1 MPREYQSSTHY
12 VLDAVRAAGNTCA
25 QPAIAPDPRRK
36 PFQHP
41 ETTMTS
47 TIQSFSY
54 HNPTAIEFGWGSLA
68 RLPELVKSVGGK
80 RALVVGDPGVVKA
93 GLVDRVVNALGGSVP
108 VTTFTDIESDPDAK
122 SVDAGVELAKA
133 RECDVII
140 GVGGGSAMD
149 VAKVIG
155 VMLTNPGNVRD
166 YAGMGK
172 IGKPGAPVIAI
183 PTTSGTGSELTIWS
197 VLSEKEK
204 QQKFGVGSVLNC
216 ARIALLDP
224 ELTMSLPPAITAATG
239 IDALTHALESY
250 VNTVTQPISEAMSEQ
265 SMALIARSL
274 RLAVAQ
280 PGNKQARS
288 DMLLAST
295 LAAMA
300 FNSTRLG
307 LVHAYAMPLGSR
319 FHIPHGLANAIMLPV
334 VMRYNLPGNLAKFA
348 RIAEI
353 FGERIEGLSLR
364 DAAERSVVAIE
375 SLKADVGITAKLGD
389 FGMTEADV
397 EAVAAEAM
405 LSGNVAVNPRQPTLE
420 AMKAQLRA
428 EL

>member
-1 MPREYQSSTHY
+1 MSNSIP
-12 VLDAVRAAGNTCA
+12 
-25 QPAIAPDPRRK
+25 
-36 PFQHP
+36 
-41 ETTMTS
+41 
-47 TIQSFSY
+47 SFSY

-93 GLVDRVVNALGGSVP
+93 GIVDRVVSALGGAVP
-108 VTTFTDIESDPDAK
+108 VTIFTDIESDPDAS
-122 SVDAGVELAKA
+122 SVDAGVQLAKA
-133 RECDVII
+133 KECDVII

-166 YAGMGK
+166 YNGMGK
-172 IGKPGAPVIAI
+172 IGKPAAPVIAI

-197 VLSEKEK
+197 VLSEKAK
-204 QQKFGVGSVLNC
+204 QQKFGVGSVHNC

-224 ELTMSLPPAITAATG
+224 ELTLSLPPAITAATG

-250 VNTVTQPISEAMSEQ
+250 VNTATQPISEAMAEQ
-265 SMALIARSL
+265 SMRLIARSL

-280 PGNKQARS
+280 PGNKQARA

-353 FGERIEGLSLR
+353 FGERTAGLSLR
-364 DAAERSVVAIE
+364 EAAERSVVAIE
-375 SLKADVGITAKLGD
+375 TLKADVGITAKLGD
-389 FGMTEADV
+389 FGMSEADLHD
-397 EAVAAEAM
+397 VASEAM
-405 LSGNVAVNPRQPTLE
+405 LSGNVAVNPRQPTLD

>member
-1 MPREYQSSTHY
+1 MPYKYQSRTHY
-12 VLDAVRAAGNTCA
+12 VLDGIVSGWNNCA
-25 QPAIAPDPRRK
+25 KLVVSPEAPNQA
-36 PFQHP
+36 PFQCI
-41 ETTMTS
+41 ERTMTS
-47 TIQSFSY
+47 TIPTFSY

-68 RLPELVKSVGGK
+68 RLPELVKSVGGT

-93 GLVDRVVNALGGSVP
+93 GLVERVVGVLGGMP
-108 VTTFTDIESDPDAK
+108 VTIFTDIESDPDAR
-122 SVDAGVELAKA
+122 SVDAGVQLAKSK
-133 RECDVII
+133 ECDVII

-155 VMLTNPGNVRD
+155 VMLTNPGNIRD

-172 IGKPGAPVIAI
+172 IGKPGVPVIAI

-204 QQKFGVGSVLNC
+204 KQKFGVGSVLNC

-250 VNTVTQPISEAMSEQ
+250 VSTATQPISEAMSVQ
-265 SMALIARSL
+265 SMTLIARSL

-334 VMRYNLPGNLAKFA
+334 VMRFNLPGNLDKFA

-353 FGERIEGLSLR
+353 FGEPIAGLSLR

-389 FGMTEADV
+389 FGMTEADLD
-397 EAVAAEAM
+397 AVAGEAM

-420 AMKAQLRA
+420 TMKALLRA

>member
-1 MPREYQSSTHY
+1 
-12 VLDAVRAAGNTCA
+12 
-25 QPAIAPDPRRK
+25 
-36 PFQHP
+36 
-41 ETTMTS
+41 MTS
-47 TIQSFSY
+47 TIPTFSY

-68 RLPELVKSVGGK
+68 RLPELVKSVGGT
-80 RALVVGDPGVVKA
+80 RALVVGDPGVAKA
-93 GLVDRVVNALGGSVP
+93 GLVERVVSALGGVVP
-108 VTTFTDIESDPDAK
+108 VTTFTDIESDPDAR
-122 SVDAGVELAKA
+122 SVDAGVQLAKSK
-133 RECDVII
+133 ECDVII

-155 VMLTNPGNVRD
+155 VMLTNPGNIRD
-166 YAGMGK
+166 YSGMGK

-183 PTTSGTGSELTIWS
+183 PTTAGTGSELTIWS

-204 QQKFGVGSVLNC
+204 KQKFGVGSVLNC

-224 ELTMSLPPAITAATG
+224 ELTISLPPAITAATG

-250 VNTVTQPISEAMSEQ
+250 VCTATQPISEAMSEQ

-280 PGNKQARS
+280 PGNQQARS

-307 LVHAYAMPLGSR
+307 LVHAYAMPLGAR
-319 FHIPHGLANAIMLPV
+319 FRIPHGLANAIMLPV

-353 FGERIEGLSLR
+353 FGEPITGLSLR
-364 DAAERSVVAIE
+364 EAAERSVVAIE

-389 FGMTEADV
+389 FGMTEADLD
-397 EAVAAEAM
+397 AVAGEAI
-405 LSGNVAVNPRQPTLE
+405 LSGNVAVNPRQTTLE
-420 AMKAQLRA
+420 AMKALLRA

>member
-1 MPREYQSSTHY
+1 
-12 VLDAVRAAGNTCA
+12 
-25 QPAIAPDPRRK
+25 
-36 PFQHP
+36 
-41 ETTMTS
+41 MTS
-47 TIQSFSY
+47 FIPSFSY
-54 HNPTAIEFGWGSLA
+54 HNPTAIEFGWGALT
-68 RLPELVKSVGGK
+68 RLPELVKSLGGK
-80 RALVVGDPGVVKA
+80 RVLVVGDPGVAKA
-93 GLVDRVVNALGGSVP
+93 GLVDRVVATLGSGVP
-108 VTTFTDIESDPDAK
+108 VTTFTDIESDPDAS
-122 SVDAGVELAKA
+122 SVDAGVQVA
-133 RECDVII
+133 RSKECDLII

-155 VMLTNPGNVRD
+155 VMLTNSGNVRD
-166 YAGMGK
+166 YSGMGK
-172 IGKPGAPVIAI
+172 IGRPGVPVIAI

-197 VLSEKEK
+197 VLSEKDK

-224 ELTMSLPPAITAATG
+224 ELTVSLPPAITAATG

-250 VNTVTQPISEAMSEQ
+250 VNTATQPISEAMSEQ
-265 SMALIARSL
+265 SMTLIARSL

-280 PGNKQARS
+280 PGNRQARA

-353 FGERIEGLSLR
+353 FGEAVAGLSLR
-364 DAAERSVVAIE
+364 DAAERSVTAIE
-375 SLKADVGITAKLGD
+375 QLKADVGITARLGD
-389 FGMTEADV
+389 FGMTEADLDG
-397 EAVAAEAM
+397 VAREAM

-420 AMKAQLRA
+420 DMKAQLRA

>member
-1 MPREYQSSTHY
+1 MS
-12 VLDAVRAAGNTCA
+12 NTI
-25 QPAIAPDPRRK
+25 P
-36 PFQHP
+36 
-41 ETTMTS
+41 T
-47 TIQSFSY
+47 FSY
-54 HNPTAIEFGWGSLA
+54 HNPTAIEFGWGALA
-68 RLPELVKSVGGK
+68 RLPELVKSVGGS
-80 RALVVGDPGVVKA
+80 RALVVGDPGVEKA
-93 GLVDRVVNALGGSVP
+93 GIVDRVVAALGGSVQ
-108 VTTFTDIESDPDAK
+108 VTVFTEIESDPDAS
-122 SVDAGVELAKA
+122 SVDAGVQLAKA
-133 RECDVII
+133 KECDVII

-166 YAGMGK
+166 YNGMGK
-172 IGKPGAPVIAI
+172 IGKPAAPVIAI

-197 VLSEKEK
+197 VLSEKAK
-204 QQKFGVGSVLNC
+204 QQKFGVGSVHNC

-224 ELTMSLPPAITAATG
+224 ELTVSLPPAITAATG

-250 VNTVTQPISEAMSEQ
+250 VNTATQPISEAMSEQ

-280 PGNKQARS
+280 PGNQQARA

-307 LVHAYAMPLGSR
+307 LAHAYAMPLGSR

-348 RIAEI
+348 RIAAI

-364 DAAERSVVAIE
+364 EAAERAVVAIE
-375 SLKADVGITAKLGD
+375 SLKADIGITAKLGD
-389 FGMTEADV
+389 FGMTEADLHD
-397 EAVAAEAM
+397 VASEAM
-405 LSGNVAVNPRQPTLE
+405 LSGNVAVNPRKPTLDD
-420 AMKAQLRA
+420 MKAQLRA